1 MRLSHQALGA
11 VMMALQKSLMEQ
23 SDIVPVLQDFEFQVN
38 DSEQLIVL
46 NPPVFKM
53 DQVSIEEE
61 INERQ
66 RIIAQETKATTGS
79 D

>member
-1 MRLSHQALGA
+1 MKMSHQALGA
-11 VMMALQKSLMEQ
+11 VMMALQKSLLEQ
-23 SDIVPVLQDFEFQVN
+23 TDIVPVLREFNFQAN
-38 DSEQLIVL
+38 ENEELIVL

-61 INERQ
+61 IVARNGT
-66 RIIAQETKATTGS
+66 ATETKATTGS

>member
-1 MRLSHQALGA
+1 MKLSNQAVGA

-23 SDIVPVLQDFEFQVN
+23 TDIVPVLQDFTFQVN
-38 DSEQLIVL
+38 ENEELTVL
-46 NPPVFKM
+46 NPPVFKV

-61 INERQ
+61 IDERQ
-66 RIIAQETKATTGS
+66 AIMARETKATTGR